1 MSPITFEQLAE
12 LTTKPGATAY
22 PITEEQRQIVDSP
35 LAPTIVT
42 AGAGSGKTHTMMLRI
57 LWLVANRGVAPS
69 EVLGLTFTRKAA
81 GELRERVEAGLE
93 RLRLA
98 RAIAVVRE
106 RHLQAVRPARGP

>member
-1 MSPITFEQLAE
+1 
-12 LTTKPGATAY
+12 
-22 PITEEQRQIVDSP
+22 
-35 LAPTIVT
+35 
-42 AGAGSGKTHTMMLRI
+42 MMLRI

-98 RAIAVVRE
+98 RHLDGDDDA
-106 RHLQAVRPARGP
+106 RHLRRPPRRHAGRFPIERARTG